1 MKNRIVSLDVLRGVI
16 MVIMALDHVRDFFTN
31 ARFNPVDLTLTTPA
45 YFFTRWITYFCAPVF
60 IFLSGTGAFF
70 YGVKKNSLSQLSRFL
85 WTRGLVLIFIEVT
98 VMYFGMAFNLQYNI
112 IVLLVLWVIGL
123 CMIIMAALVHL
134 SVKWIAV
141 IGILLIAGHNALD
154 GIRVENAGFRGVGW
168 MILHQQGL
176 AHIVGKTSVLIAYPL
191 VPWVGVMA
199 IGYVFGQVFQIEPI
213 RRRRILLQLGMGSV
227 LAFVLIR
234 AVNIYGDPVPWSF
247 QKNGLFTF
255 LSFINT
261 TKYPPSLSFL
271 LMTLGPA
278 LILLAIIET
287 GSGKL
292 SSFFSVYGR
301 VPLFYYVVHF
311 YLIHLLSLFVGVL
324 QGFKV
329 HDFVKFPDPFP
340 VGYGFNLWGVY
351 AVWIAIAVMM
361 YPFCKWYGNLKNKS
375 SNVLL
380 SYI

>member
-1 MKNRIVSLDVLRGVI
+1 MKNRIASLDVLRGVI

-31 ARFNPVDLTLTTPA
+31 VRFSPTDLALTTPA
-45 YFFTRWITYFCAPVF
+45 YFFTRWITHFCAPVF

-70 YGVKKNSLSQLSRFL
+70 YGVRNNSLSQLSRFL

-98 VMYFGMAFNLQYNI
+98 IMYFGTAFNLHYNI

-123 CMIIMAALVHL
+123 CMIVMAALVHL
-134 SVKWIAV
+134 PVKWIAA
-141 IGILLIAGHNALD
+141 IGILLIAGHHALD
-154 GIRVENAGFRGVGW
+154 GIRVENTGFPGVCW
-168 MILHQQGL
+168 MILHQPGL
-176 AHIVGKTSVLIAYPL
+176 APIAGKMNVLIAYPL

-213 RRRRILLQLGMGSV
+213 RRRSILLQLGIGSV

-255 LSFINT
+255 LSFLNT

-278 LILLAIIET
+278 LILLAIIEN
-287 GSGKL
+287 GVGKL
-292 SSFFSVYGR
+292 RSFFSVYGR

-311 YLIHLLSLFVGVL
+311 YLIHLFSLFVGLL

-351 AVWIAIAVMM
+351 VVWIAIVVIM

-375 SNVLL
+375 SNPLL